1 MWYLLHSAICDV
13 IHEQP
18 LYQEQHY
25 QHAGPHNLQCAII
38 PATKMQMLQ
47 QRAEHGAVQ
56 GTLLSLCLP
65 NPTQHN
71 FYSRAQEKA
80 SVTQSIFTLYMNERQ
95 LSLQDVGHDGGC
107 STAALQHCTRLQAGD
122 RSQNPR
128 LDSHLLRTRPGLGG
142 LGATLSRLL

>member
-1 MWYLLHSAICDV
+1 MWYVLHSTICDV
-13 IHEQP
+13 IQEQP

-25 QHAGPHNLQCAII
+25 QHAAPHNLQCAII

-47 QRAEHGAVQ
+47 QRAEHEAVQ

-95 LSLQDVGHDGGC
+95 SSVC
-107 STAALQHCTRLQAGD
+107 RMWAMMEAAALQHCTRLQAGD

-128 LDSHLLRTRPGLGG
+128 LGSHLLRTRPGLGG

>member
-1 MWYLLHSAICDV
+1 MYSTICDV

-18 LYQEQHY
+18 LYEEQHY

-38 PATKMQMLQ
+38 PATKMQMRLQ

-107 STAALQHCTRLQAGD
+107 STAALHAAAGGCRQETGVGIRD
-122 RSQNPR
+122 WVHTYCA
-128 LDSHLLRTRPGLGG
+128 LGLGWVG
-142 LGATLSRLL
+142 WAPH